1 MGRAIGMV
9 ELSSIARGIET
20 SDSMLKAA
28 QVELLR
34 SVTVCPGKY
43 MVIISGDLSSV
54 RASVDAAKTRYPDQL
69 IDSFVLGNPDESI
82 YPAIYGAAEVEDAKA
97 LGVIETFSSA
107 AAVVAADTAA
117 KTSNV
122 QLVELRLARGMCGKS
137 YLLITGDVA
146 AVTAAIERARDA
158 VGEDGMLLDSSVI
171 PSPDKKLWQ
180 SIL

>member
-1 MGRAIGMV
+1 MSKALGMV
-9 ELSSIARGIET
+9 EYTTVATGIQ
-20 SDSMLKAA
+20 AA
-28 QVELLR
+28 DLMVKTAEVDVVEAQ
-34 SVTVCPGKY
+34 TVCPGKY

-54 RASVDAAKTRYPDQL
+54 RASVDAAKTRHPDQL

-82 YPAIYGAAEVEDAKA
+82 FPAIYGANEVTDAKA
-97 LGVIETFSSA
+97 LGVIETFSSS

-146 AVTAAIERARDA
+146 AVTAAIERARDT

-171 PSPDKKLWQ
+171 PSPDKKLWA